1 MEPPVRPDAKLWDED
16 PIEAMRQT
24 ELYRQKM
31 EDFQAESA
39 KHQHLQ
45 QQAMAEKQ
53 KQMQEALNQQQV
65 ALKERIPEWQN
76 EETATKEKAEIR
88 RFGLSMGFT
97 ENELAQIYDSRAVQV
112 LRDAMRYN
120 QLQTK
125 RGKVKQAPQGKSLA
139 PGTPTP
145 GEPQQLRKAE
155 AMKRLAETGHIKDAQ
170 AVFEQILGH
179 VKEAD
184 MAAIANTFITS
195 DAVGNR
201 EDLQNAIYSIAPF
214 DTPFMSAIG
223 RENVEAVTHEWQTD
237 NLAAAASNA
246 HNEGFDVSS
255 FTAVS
260 PTTRESNICQI
271 SMKDVIVS
279 ETQNVVN
286 KAGRT
291 SEVAY
296 QVAKNS
302 KELKRDINSSSPRTR
317 LLFSQVPGR

>member
-1 MEPPVRPDAKLWDED
+1 MSEITPVEGNPSQGPSGNNIAAFEALLAGNPPPEEQPIQEEPQGEEPEALEAEDSGEIEEEYQAEALEEPEPQAETFNIKVNGQEVPVTLDELKAGYSRQSDYTQKTMQIAEERKALEADRQNLQALINDYQNALQSPMPAMEPPVRPDAKLWDED

-45 QQAMAEKQ
+45 QQAMAQKQ
-53 KQMQEALNQQQV
+53 QQMQEALNQQQV

-145 GEPQQLRKAE
+145 GEPQQLRKGK
-155 AMKRLAETGHIKDAQ
+155 AMKRLAQTGHIKDAQ
-170 AVFEQILGH
+170 AVFEQILG
-179 VKEAD
+179 
-184 MAAIANTFITS
+184 
-195 DAVGNR
+195 
-201 EDLQNAIYSIAPF
+201 Q
-214 DTPFMSAIG
+214 
-223 RENVEAVTHEWQTD
+223 
-237 NLAAAASNA
+237 
-246 HNEGFDVSS
+246 
-255 FTAVS
+255 
-260 PTTRESNICQI
+260 
-271 SMKDVIVS
+271 
-279 ETQNVVN
+279 
-286 KAGRT
+286 
-291 SEVAY
+291 
-296 QVAKNS
+296 
-302 KELKRDINSSSPRTR
+302 
-317 LLFSQVPGR
+317 

>member
-1 MEPPVRPDAKLWDED
+1 
-16 PIEAMRQT
+16 
-24 ELYRQKM
+24 
-31 EDFQAESA
+31 
-39 KHQHLQ
+39 
-45 QQAMAEKQ
+45 
-53 KQMQEALNQQQV
+53 
-65 ALKERIPEWQN
+65 
-76 EETATKEKAEIR
+76 
-88 RFGLSMGFT
+88 
-97 ENELAQIYDSRAVQV
+97 
-112 LRDAMRYN
+112 
-120 QLQTK
+120 
-125 RGKVKQAPQGKSLA
+125 
-139 PGTPTP
+139 
-145 GEPQQLRKAE
+145 
-155 AMKRLAETGHIKDAQ
+155 
-170 AVFEQILGH
+170 
-179 VKEAD
+179 
-184 MAAIANTFITS
+184 MAAITNTFITS

-223 RENVEAVTHEWQTD
+223 RENVEGVTHEWQTD
-237 NLAAAASNA
+237 SLAAAASNA

-302 KELKRDINSSSPRTR
+302 KELKRDMEFIVTQNQTPVLTGARKMKALEGWLRTNTSRGTGTTTGTDPSTATTATAGDAGASDLRTFTETILKDVIQKVYSSGGDPSVLMVGPVNKQRVSGFTGR
-317 LLFSQVPGR
+317 SSAREIVQVGNIQGAASLYASDFGDLSVIPNRFSRERSAFVLDPEYAAIGFLRDFSLVELAKTGDAEKRMLSVEYTLVMRNEAAHGVAADLVTS